1 MVIEVTHN
9 NSSLANKTQQENFV
23 GSCLIV
29 LSMAAFAVEDSVI
42 KVVSGSLPVGQILF
56 TLGVGGTI
64 AFVLTAL
71 ILRRRLWTIDVLTL
85 PMHLRVVLEIF
96 GRVFYSL
103 ALVFTSLA
111 SSTMIL
117 QATPIVV
124 VIGAAII
131 FKEKVGVLRWVAIVI
146 GLFGVL
152 IIIQPTADN
161 FSFLSILAVLGMLG
175 FAGRDLAS
183 RAVSKS
189 LNILTLGMHGFLSV
203 AMSGIVLTLFFDE
216 PFLPL
221 DINTGLFM
229 MFGVLLGVVGYA
241 ALVSA
246 MRIGEVSAITPF
258 RYSRIVF
265 GLAIGVFLFNESIS
279 LTTVLGC
286 MLIVV
291 SSLIVLSP
299 TRQ

>member
-1 MVIEVTHN
+1 M
-9 NSSLANKTQQENFV
+9 
-23 GSCLIV
+23 
-29 LSMAAFAVEDSVI
+29 
-42 KVVSGSLPVGQILF
+42 
-56 TLGVGGTI
+56 
-64 AFVLTAL
+64 TAL
-71 ILRRRLWTIDVLTL
+71 ILKRKIWTSDVLTW
-85 PMHLRVVLEIF
+85 PMHFRVISEIV

-103 ALVFTSLA
+103 ALAFTSLA

-131 FKEKVGVLRWVAIVI
+131 FKEKVSVLRWVAVFT
-146 GLFGVL
+146 GLLGVL

-189 LNILTLGMHGFLSV
+189 LNIFTLGMHGFMSV

-216 PFLPL
+216 PFLWP
-221 DINTGLFM
+221 DIKTGLFLM
-229 MFGVLLGVVGYA
+229 LGVLLGVVGYSA
-241 ALVSA
+241 IVSA
-246 MRIGEVSAITPF
+246 MRIGEVSVITPF

-265 GLAIGVFLFNESIS
+265 GLAIGVFLFDESIS
-279 LTTVLGC
+279 LTSVLGC
-286 MLIVV
+286 ILVV
-291 SSLIVLSP
+291 MSSLVVLTS
-299 TRQ
+299 TRQESLRL